1 MKNLYL
7 NVNEEF
13 KNFVERKDRP
23 NLLNPLEGG
32 VRYVFH
38 FPNGYGASV
47 IKFFGSYGYDDDLWE
62 LALLKE
68 TSEGKWELEYT
79 ELVGF
84 DVLGHLT
91 DEEVNKYL
99 KRIFH
104 GDVGQNIRYA
114 EEEDPE
120 QDSLFLLYF

>member
-32 VRYVFH
+32 VRYEFR

-47 IKFFGSYGYDDDLWE
+47 IKFFGSYGYEDDLWE

-68 TSEGKWELEYT
+68 TYEGKWELEYT

-91 DEEVNKYL
+91 DEKVNKYL

-120 QDSLFLLYF
+120 

>member
-13 KNFVERKDRP
+13 KKFIFERKERP

-32 VRYVFH
+32 VQYVFH

-47 IKFFGSYGYDDDLWE
+47 VKFFGSFGYEHDLWE
-62 LALLKE
+62 LALLNE
-68 TSEGKWELEYT
+68 IYEGKWELEYT
-79 ELVGF
+79 ELVEF
-84 DVLGHLT
+84 DVVGHLT

-99 KRIFH
+99 KYIFD
-104 GDVGQNIRYA
+104 GNVDRNIYDF

-120 QDSLFLLYF
+120 

>member
-13 KNFVERKDRP
+13 KKFIFERKERL
-23 NLLNPLEGG
+23 NLLEPLEGG
-32 VRYVFH
+32 VQYTFH

-47 IKFFGSYGYDDDLWE
+47 IKNFGSYGYDDDLWE

-68 TSEGKWELEYT
+68 VHEGIWGLEYT
-79 ELVGF
+79 EIVGF
-84 DVLGHLT
+84 DVLGYLT
-91 DEEVNKYL
+91 DEKVNKYL
-99 KRIFH
+99 KYIFD
-104 GDVGQNIRYA
+104 GNVDKYINIY

-120 QDSLFLLYF
+120 

>member
-1 MKNLYL
+1 MEVIQMKNLYL

-13 KNFVERKDRP
+13 KKFIFERKERP
-23 NLLNPLEGG
+23 NLFEPLEGG
-32 VRYVFH
+32 MQYVFH

-47 IKFFGSYGYDDDLWE
+47 IKFFGSYGYEDDLWE

-68 TSEGKWELEYT
+68 TPEGKWKLEYT

-91 DEEVNKYL
+91 DEKVNEYL

-120 QDSLFLLYF
+120 

>member
-1 MKNLYL
+1 MEVIQMKNLYL

-13 KNFVERKDRP
+13 KKFIFERKEKP

-32 VRYVFH
+32 VQYVFH

-62 LALLKE
+62 LGLLKE
-68 TSEGKWELEYT
+68 TIEGKWEFEYA
-79 ELVGF
+79 ELMGF
-84 DVLGHLT
+84 DVSGYLT
-91 DEEVNKYL
+91 DEKVNKYL
-99 KRIFH
+99 KCIFH
-104 GDVGQNIRYA
+104 GDVDRNVCDF

-120 QDSLFLLYF
+120 

>member
-13 KNFVERKDRP
+13 KNFIFERKEKP

-32 VRYVFH
+32 VQYVFH

-62 LALLKE
+62 LGLLKE
-68 TSEGKWELEYT
+68 TIEGKWEFEYA
-79 ELVGF
+79 ELMGF
-84 DVLGHLT
+84 DVSGYLT
-91 DEEVNKYL
+91 DEKVNKYL
-99 KRIFH
+99 KCIFH
-104 GDVGQNIRYA
+104 GDVDRNVCDF

-120 QDSLFLLYF
+120 

>member
-13 KNFVERKDRP
+13 KKFVFERKEKP

-32 VRYVFH
+32 VHYVFH

-47 IKFFGSYGYDDDLWE
+47 IKFFGSYGYEDDLWE

-68 TSEGKWELEYT
+68 TSEGKWGFEYT

-91 DEEVNKYL
+91 DEEVNKCL

-120 QDSLFLLYF
+120 

>member
-1 MKNLYL
+1 MEVIQMKNLYL

-13 KNFVERKDRP
+13 KKFIFERKERP
-23 NLLNPLEGG
+23 NLLEPLEGG
-32 VRYVFH
+32 VRYEFR

-47 IKFFGSYGYDDDLWE
+47 IKFFGSYGYEDDLWE

-68 TSEGKWELEYT
+68 TPEGKWEIEYT
-79 ELVGF
+79 ELVRF

-91 DEEVNKYL
+91 DEKVNEYL

-104 GDVGQNIRYA
+104 GDVGQIIRYA

-120 QDSLFLLYF
+120 

>member
-1 MKNLYL
+1 MANLYL

-13 KNFVERKDRP
+13 KKFIFERKEKP

-32 VRYVFH
+32 VQYVFH

-62 LALLKE
+62 LGLLKE
-68 TSEGKWELEYT
+68 TIEGKWELEYA
-79 ELVGF
+79 ELMGF
-84 DVLGHLT
+84 DVSGYLT
-91 DEEVNKYL
+91 DEKVNKYL
-99 KRIFH
+99 KCIFH
-104 GDVGQNIRYA
+104 GAVDRNVCDF

-120 QDSLFLLYF
+120 

>member
-13 KNFVERKDRP
+13 KKFIFTRKERP
-23 NLLNPLEGG
+23 NLLEPLEGG
-32 VRYVFH
+32 VEYVFH

-47 IKFFGSYGYDDDLWE
+47 IKFFGSYGYEDDLWE
-62 LALLKE
+62 LALLMEKY
-68 TSEGKWELEYT
+68 EGKWELEYT

-99 KRIFH
+99 KCIFH
-104 GDVGQNIRYA
+104 GDVNRNICNF

-120 QDSLFLLYF
+120 

>member
-1 MKNLYL
+1 MANLYL

-13 KNFVERKDRP
+13 KKFIFERKERP
-23 NLLNPLEGG
+23 NLLEPLEGG
-32 VRYVFH
+32 VQYVFH

-47 IKFFGSYGYDDDLWE
+47 IKFFGSYGYEDDLWE

-84 DVLGHLT
+84 DALGHLT
-91 DEEVNKYL
+91 DEKVNKCL

-104 GDVGQNIRYA
+104 GDVGRNICDI

-120 QDSLFLLYF
+120 

>member
-13 KNFVERKDRP
+13 KKFIFERRERP
-23 NLLNPLEGG
+23 NLLEPLEGG
-32 VRYVFH
+32 VQYVFR

-47 IKFFGSYGYDDDLWE
+47 IKFFGSYGYEDDLWE

-68 TSEGKWELEYT
+68 TPEGKWELEYT

-91 DEEVNKYL
+91 DEKVNEYL

-104 GDVGQNIRYA
+104 GDVGQIIRYA

-120 QDSLFLLYF
+120 

>member
-13 KNFVERKDRP
+13 KKFVFERKEKP

-32 VRYVFH
+32 VQYVFH

-47 IKFFGSYGYDDDLWE
+47 IKFFGSYGYEDDLWE

-68 TSEGKWELEYT
+68 ASKGEWELEYT

-104 GDVGQNIRYA
+104 GDVDRNICDF
-114 EEEDPE
+114 EEGDPK
-120 QDSLFLLYF
+120 

>member
-13 KNFVERKDRP
+13 RNFVTRKERP
-23 NLLNPLEGG
+23 NLLDPLEGG
-32 VRYVFH
+32 VRYEFR

-47 IKFFGSYGYDDDLWE
+47 IKFFGSYGYEDDLWE

-68 TSEGKWELEYT
+68 TSKGIWELEYT

-84 DVLGHLT
+84 DVLAHLT
-91 DEEVNKYL
+91 DERVNKCL

-104 GDVGQNIRYA
+104 GDVGQNICNF

-120 QDSLFLLYF
+120 

>member
-13 KNFVERKDRP
+13 KKFIFERRERP
-23 NLLNPLEGG
+23 NLLEPIEGG
-32 VRYVFH
+32 MQYVFH

-47 IKFFGSYGYDDDLWE
+47 IKFFGSYGYEDDLWE

-68 TSEGKWELEYT
+68 TPEGKWELEYT

-84 DVLGHLT
+84 DALGHLT
-91 DEEVNKYL
+91 DEKVNEYL

-104 GDVGQNIRYA
+104 GDVGQIIRYA

-120 QDSLFLLYF
+120 